1 MIILEYSAFDE
12 RTIARN
18 LGAAEYSYWFV
29 RKAFRPVLETFG
41 TVVPVVDPEREVNA
55 LCESARREGEDCVF
69 FSFSAPQCTPVGLAC
84 PTIPVFAWEYDTIP
98 NETWNNNPLEDWREV
113 FSRTGLAITH
123 STYSV
128 DTTQRA
134 MGKDF
139 PIWSIP
145 APVYDRTAA
154 LGDNA
159 RGYHPRVD
167 LDVTGAIVIDI
178 GRTNLALFAPDR
190 INTDGARALMMLR
203 KEANGQTAETRTIP
217 LEGVIYTA
225 VFNPAD
231 GRKNWLDMTAGFIW
245 AFRDTP
251 DAVLILKATHT
262 DILQAILPVLE
273 HVRSL
278 GPFRCRIILLHGLL
292 SDGAYRGL
300 IAATSYALN
309 TSDGE
314 GQCLPLMEFMA
325 AGRPAVAPRHTAML
339 EYVTPENSF
348 VIASHGRPAFWPHDD
363 RQAMRCLKQTISFAS
378 LVGALRESYRVART
392 EPDRY
397 ARMSAAANASIA
409 AFCSDDVVTR
419 RLAMVFD
426 HLGFGGTD
434 NSDNVI
440 LGSISNDTTAK
451 PADEIPSPLA
461 DKPVDANW
469 LGLVDMVRSGWFNAD
484 AGELAPGF
492 AISPEDILLDVGCGE
507 GGITSFC
514 GRTGAH
520 IILSD
525 MDPDRVA
532 VATARLADT
541 CARKVESWVADA
553 SALPLPDGACSRI
566 ICTEVLEHVDDPQAV
581 LAEMIRVGRSGAL
594 YLITAPG
601 GEVELALKSLA
612 PPAYFKKPNHI
623 RIFEGDTLAE
633 MVEAAGLRIEQRISF
648 GFFWSLWQCF
658 FWQTGLELGKG
669 SHPSLDAWT
678 DTWWQ
683 VLEGRDGAVI
693 KKALDEL
700 LPRTRAVIARKI

>member
-29 RKAFRPVLETFG
+29 RKAFRPVLKTFG
-41 TVVPVVDPEREVNA
+41 TVVPVADPEREVNKI
-55 LCESARREGEDCVF
+55 CESARRDGEDCVF

-98 NETWNNNPLEDWREV
+98 NETWNNNPLEDWRKV

-123 STYSV
+123 SIYSV

-159 RGYHPRVD
+159 KGYHPRVD
-167 LDVTGAIVIDI
+167 LDVTAAIVVDI

-203 KEANGQTAETRTIP
+203 KEASGQTVGTRTIP
-217 LEGVIYTA
+217 LKGVIYTA
-225 VFNPAD
+225 IFNPAD

-262 DILQAILPVLE
+262 DILQAVLPILE

-292 SDGAYRGL
+292 SDDAYRGL
-300 IAATSYALN
+300 IAATSYAVN

-378 LVGALRESYRVART
+378 LVGAFRESYRVART

-419 RLAMVFD
+419 ALNQVFNHIGVSARKPPTMD
-426 HLGFGGTD
+426 
-434 NSDNVI
+434 SP
-440 LGSISNDTTAK
+440 SNNPRRS
-451 PADEIPSPLA
+451 PADQSEPP
-461 DKPVDANW
+461 PQRPMTPYE
-469 LGLVDMVRSGWFNAD
+469 LGLVDIVMSGWYNNET
-484 AGELAPGF
+484 GELAPGF
-492 AISPEDILLDVGCGE
+492 PISADDVALDVGCGE
-507 GGITSFC
+507 GGISGFC
-514 GRTGAH
+514 GRMGAH
-520 IILSD
+520 VILTD
-525 MDPDRVA
+525 MDA
-532 VATARLADT
+532 NKVATAAARLADT
-541 CARKVESWVADA
+541 PARRVETHVADA
-553 SALPLPDGACSRI
+553 MALPLPDGACSRV
-566 ICTEVLEHVDDPQAV
+566 ICTEVLEHVDDPQAA
-581 LAEMIRVGRSGAL
+581 LKEMIRVGRPGAL
-594 YLITAPG
+594 YLITVPAGQLEHLLKPLAAPI
-601 GEVELALKSLA
+601 
-612 PPAYFKKPNHI
+612 YFEKPNHI
-623 RIFEGDTLAE
+623 RIFDGDSLAE
-633 MVEAAGLRIEQRISF
+633 MIEAAGLKIERRMSL
-648 GFFWSLWQCF
+648 GFYWALWQLF
-658 FWQTGLELGKG
+658 FWQTGVELGK
-669 SHPSLDAWT
+669 SHPSLDSWA
-678 DTWWQ
+678 DTWRQ
-683 VLEGRDGAVI
+683 VLQGRDGAII
-693 KKALDEL
+693 KKTLDDL